1 MAQFEGFTHGVNLGG
16 WLSQTDDTSKDH
28 YDTFITEKDIEYIAS
43 LGLDHVR
50 VPVDYTMIEEEDGTE
65 IVDGYY
71 YIDQCIE
78 WCKKHGLHMIFDI
91 HKTFGYTFDPLD
103 DTDKKIFFYDES
115 IQARFYTMW
124 ARIAKRYGK
133 YSDMLAFE
141 LLNEIVEPEVAEAWN
156 KVAMK
161 AIDTIREY
169 AKDTWVIF
177 GGVMYNSVSSVPM
190 LAIPTQ
196 GNVAFTFHSYEPL
209 IFTHQG
215 AYWVKQMPADFR
227 VEYPASVER
236 YRECSRQLSQ
246 ALVGG
251 IFEEGLPEMGLEFF
265 EYMFAPALEYAEKHG
280 IPLYC
285 GEYGV
290 IDLADDV
297 SKINWA
303 KDICTVFDNHKIG
316 RAYWNYKEKDFGIV
330 NIPDKEVQKQLA
342 AML

>member
-1 MAQFEGFTHGVNLGG
+1 MGSFEGFTHGVNLGG
-16 WLSQTDDTSKDH
+16 WLSQTDTPTKEH
-28 YDTFITEKDIEYIAS
+28 YDSFITEQDIKYIS
-43 LGLDHVR
+43 ELGLDHVR
-50 VPVDYTMIEEEDGTE
+50 VPIDYTLFENEDGSE
-65 IVDGYY
+65 IEGGYY
-71 YIDQCIE
+71 YIEQCIK
-78 WCKKHGLHMIFDI
+78 WCKQYKLHMILDI

-115 IQARFYTMW
+115 IQARFYSMW
-124 ARIAKRYGK
+124 GRLAARFGK
-133 YSDMLAFE
+133 HSDMLAFE

-169 AKDTWVIF
+169 TKDTWVIF
-177 GGVMYNSVSSVPM
+177 GGVMYNSVASVPM

-215 AYWVKQMPADFR
+215 AYWVKNMPSDFR
-227 VEYPASVER
+227 VEYPASIKR
-236 YRECSRQLSQ
+236 YRECSKQLSN

-251 IFEEGLPEMGLEFF
+251 IFEEGLPEMGPAFF
-265 EYMFAPALEYAEKHG
+265 EYMFTPALEYAESHG

-290 IDLADDV
+290 IDLADDQ
-297 SKINWA
+297 SKLHWA
-303 KDICTVFDNHKIG
+303 KDICEVFDNHKIG

-330 NIPDKEVQKQLA
+330 NIPDKDIQKQLA